1 MSLQTRLVRSLG
13 IEEKRTA
20 LLYYISFFVWPFGV
34 MVDGLRHWRQPWA
47 KNVFWLFC
55 IFFGYAFIISENVD
69 DSADSARY
77 AQTLIEY
84 SSSNLDLRSL
94 FRSFY
99 SASSTYVDIAQPLI
113 TFMVSRFTSDPRI
126 LFAVFAFIF
135 GYFHSRNV
143 WYLLNKIKG
152 ELNFI
157 VLLFLFVFV
166 LLNPIWSINGFR
178 MWTGAQIFLFGAI
191 PYLFEGKLRLLIWPV
206 LSVFFHFSFIIPL
219 LILFIYIVFKNRIT
233 IYIVLFIATSFI
245 KEIDLQALHSYL
257 SFLPSVFQLRT
268 AGYTNLDYAESLTM
282 AVQALN
288 WYIPFVSKALAWVI
302 YLIVIYIYFFS
313 RTLLKER
320 EGLMCLFCFAVLFY
334 SIANILS
341 LVPSGGRFINVA
353 STFMFGLF
361 VLFLSHSRRTV
372 VLDVVKGI
380 SVPLLLLFSLVM
392 IRAGMDYFGLST
404 IIGNPLFTALGAK
417 SAPLIQEIKGLL

>member
-1 MSLQTRLVRSLG
+1 MSLQTRLVKSLG
-13 IEEKRTA
+13 IEENRTA
-20 LLYYISFFVWPFGV
+20 LLYYISFLVWPFGV
-34 MVDGLRHWRQPWA
+34 TVDGLRHWRQSWA

-55 IFFGYAFIISENVD
+55 IFFGYAFIIAENVD

-77 AQTLIEY
+77 AQTLFEY
-84 SSSNLDLRSL
+84 SSSNLDIRTL

-99 SASSTYVDIAQPLI
+99 SASSAYVDIAQPLI

-135 GYFHSRNV
+135 GYFHSRNI
-143 WYLLNKIKG
+143 WYLLNRIKG
-152 ELNFI
+152 ELNLI

-178 MWTGAQIFLFGAI
+178 MWTGAQIFIFGAM
-191 PYLFEGKLRLLIWPV
+191 PYLFEGKLRLLVWPI
-206 LSVFFHFSFIIPL
+206 LSIFFHFSFIIPL
-219 LILFIYIVFKNRIT
+219 LLLFIYVVFKNRIT
-233 IYIVLFIATSFI
+233 IYVALFIATSFI

-268 AGYTNLDYAESLTM
+268 TGYTNLDYAESVTM

-320 EGLMCLFCFAVLFY
+320 EGLMCLFCFAVLCY

-341 LVPSGGRFINVA
+341 LVPSGGNLLMLRVHSCLA
-353 STFMFGLF
+353 SLC
-361 VLFLSHSRRTV
+361 
-372 VLDVVKGI
+372 
-380 SVPLLLLFSLVM
+380 FS
-392 IRAGMDYFGLST
+392 
-404 IIGNPLFTALGAK
+404 
-417 SAPLIQEIKGLL
+417 

>member
-1 MSLQTRLVRSLG
+1 
-13 IEEKRTA
+13 
-20 LLYYISFFVWPFGV
+20 
-34 MVDGLRHWRQPWA
+34 
-47 KNVFWLFC
+47 
-55 IFFGYAFIISENVD
+55 
-69 DSADSARY
+69 
-77 AQTLIEY
+77 
-84 SSSNLDLRSL
+84 
-94 FRSFY
+94 
-99 SASSTYVDIAQPLI
+99 
-113 TFMVSRFTSDPRI
+113 
-126 LFAVFAFIF
+126 
-135 GYFHSRNV
+135 
-143 WYLLNKIKG
+143 
-152 ELNFI
+152 
-157 VLLFLFVFV
+157 
-166 LLNPIWSINGFR
+166 

-417 SAPLIQEIKGLL
+417 SSPLIQEIKALL